1 MEHHIIELNEDEQSS
16 LTNWIEKKSKEMDKI
31 ALLSEEE
38 QVDYWQQQI
47 LTEAETR
54 YELDDI

>member
-1 MEHHIIELNEDEQSS
+1 MEQHMIELNEDEQSS